1 MIVNTWQVVMVFMI
15 GLDDL
20 CMVGLNVVTIMIII
34 FTIFT
39 MMRIHGGISLWSDPS
54 LVGYL
59 VDGISVCTAL
69 YCSKMYSSKVHLS
82 KVYFLKMYVLECIC
96 QNCIF

>member
-1 MIVNTWQVVMVFMI
+1 MMIVNTWQVVMVFMI

-39 MMRIHGGISLWSDPS
+39 MM
-54 LVGYL
+54 
-59 VDGISVCTAL
+59 
-69 YCSKMYSSKVHLS
+69 
-82 KVYFLKMYVLECIC
+82 
-96 QNCIF
+96 